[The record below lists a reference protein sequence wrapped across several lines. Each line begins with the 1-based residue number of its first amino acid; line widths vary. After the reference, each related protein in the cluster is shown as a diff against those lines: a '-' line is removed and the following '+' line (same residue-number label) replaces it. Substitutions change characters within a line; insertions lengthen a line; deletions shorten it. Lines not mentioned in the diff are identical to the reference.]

1 MAPTL
6 NPETLNTGV
15 RGHRHLRKAARK
27 LVNAQ
32 WQSHKHPQP
41 PSLAGNFEAK
51 ASSFAWSA
59 RCAPSKSEERGWTDA
74 FSKGLGFFCLFFVR
88 VFSQFF
94 SVSLF
99 GDLLASLLRRGGTQ
113 PAEDCAT
120 IAVLCLLI
128 DVGKVNKILGI
139 LFVITVVNTC
149 IGMMICLICLR
160 TTALNDCSI
169 PKHLAVNVVPLRA
182 LRRHTTCYS
191 GLSQFAVRRV
201 GVKNVVCFPC

>member
-1 MAPTL
+1 MRNGNHTSTL
-6 NPETLNTGV
+6 NLHLWRATLKQKPPVSHGQRDV
-15 RGHRHLRKAARK
+15 PQARVK
-27 LVNAQ
+27 NEVGRMPFQ
-32 WQSHKHPQP
+32 
-41 PSLAGNFEAK
+41 
-51 ASSFAWSA
+51 
-59 RCAPSKSEERGWTDA
+59 RGWV
-74 FSKGLGFFCLFFVR
+74 FFAYFFVR

-169 PKHLAVNVVPLRA
+169 PKHLAVNVVPLRSSTTYNVL
-182 LRRHTTCYS
+182 LRAFT
-191 GLSQFAVRRV
+191 
-201 GVKNVVCFPC
+201 VCGSKGGR